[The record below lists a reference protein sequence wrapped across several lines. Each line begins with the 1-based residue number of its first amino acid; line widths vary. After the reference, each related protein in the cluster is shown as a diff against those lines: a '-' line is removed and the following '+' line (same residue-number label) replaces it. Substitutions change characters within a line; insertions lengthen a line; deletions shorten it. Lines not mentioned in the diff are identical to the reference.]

1 VRSEV
6 KALYV
11 ICDGMADRPVRE
23 FGMRTPLQVARTPN
37 MNGLAKE
44 GITGLVDPVAP
55 GIPPGS
61 DTANMALLGY
71 DPYEHYT
78 GRGGLE
84 ALGMGLELGPGD
96 VAFRCN
102 FATIDEHGI
111 VLDRRA
117 GRISTENA
125 KVLAEAIRGALEKTS
140 PELGVEVEFV
150 PSIQHRAVLVL
161 RGEGLSRAVSDTDPK
176 EKGRPVK
183 KCEPLNGTLEARRT
197 ADIVQRLSELFRTV
211 LTEHPL
217 NKKLVP
223 PANAIILRGA
233 GVVPSLKTLGE
244 LYGIRG
250 VCISAV
256 PLIKGVCRAA
266 GMEIADVPGAT
277 GSYDT
282 DLRAKFSHA
291 LEALR
296 GGADLA
302 LVHVKA
308 TDLASHDHKAD
319 MKINM
324 IERIDEA
331 LGEALSE
338 LDLSEET
345 YVILTADHTTSLRT
359 GKHEGDPV
367 PVALAGPEVR
377 RDGVETYDELSC
389 AQGGLCR
396 LRGKDLMP
404 VLMNLLGKV
413 ERFGF

>member
-1 VRSEV
+1 M

-23 FGMRTPLQVARTPN
+23 LGMRTPLQVAETPN
-37 MNGLAKE
+37 MDRLARE
-44 GITGLVDPVAP
+44 GVTGIADPVAP

-84 ALGMGLELGPGD
+84 ALGIGLELGPRD

-102 FATIDEHGI
+102 FATVDEGGV

-117 GRISTENA
+117 GRISTEHA
-125 KVLAEAIRGALEKTS
+125 RTLAEAIRGALEEAGA
-140 PELGVEVEFV
+140 ELGVEAEFV
-150 PSIQHRAVLVL
+150 PTVQHRAVLVL

-176 EKGRPVK
+176 ENGKPMRECV
-183 KCEPLNGTLEARRT
+183 PLEDTPEARRT
-197 ADIVQRLSELFRTV
+197 ADIVRRLSELFRSV
-211 LTEHPL
+211 LLRHPL
-217 NKKLVP
+217 NKELTP

-233 GVVPSLKTLGE
+233 GTVPHLRTLGE

-250 VCISAV
+250 ACISAV
-256 PLIKGVCRAA
+256 PLIRGVCRAA
-266 GMEIADVPGAT
+266 GMEVLDVPGAT

-282 DLRAKFSHA
+282 DLHAKFSHA
-291 LEALR
+291 VRALE

-308 TDLASHDHKAD
+308 TDVASHDHKAG
-319 MKINM
+319 MKVKM

-338 LDLSEET
+338 LDLSEEA
-345 YVILTADHTTSLRT
+345 YVLLTADHTTSLRT

-367 PVALAGPEVR
+367 PVVLAGPEVR
-377 RDGVETYDELSC
+377 PDGVGAYDELSC
-389 AQGGLCR
+389 AGGGLCR